1 MSAPTDRPQDANTV
15 FFYAPKRAARLAQRP
30 EPAPGVTP
38 DEPREEAGAAP
49 SGERFEGDRFEG
61 DAAIQRLRA
70 RRSLDPEFP
79 PAPPAPVRKKSLL
92 GSIGRLG
99 LVMLAAAVVALFAIG
114 QFPFPDFWRQLR
126 SDRGVE
132 LASSSARPAPTTA
145 PKRTEAAIPQLIV
158 RDLRGNRGEPAPL
171 GMALQGRAD
180 GAIVLISGLT
190 PGMTLSTGGAVGANA
205 WQVPVDDLGN
215 TWILPP
221 KDFVGATDLT
231 AELRLP
237 DNTVVHRRPI
247 HLEWVATQASA
258 APVAPATAAPPA
270 PAAVA
275 AAPPPPPAA
284 VAAVAPPAPA
294 PARQA
299 PPPPPAA
306 PAVTPAAAPAAAAVS
321 PPRQLDRDEIGVL
334 VKRGKDFIAT
344 GDLAAARLMLRRA
357 AEANDAEAAL
367 TLAATYDP
375 EVLRELKVYGFAADV
390 ETARLWYQRAKEL
403 GSPEA
408 PRRLETLA
416 GAVR

>member
-30 EPAPGVTP
+30 EPAPGLMP
-38 DEPREEAGAAP
+38 DEPREEAGAAAP
-49 SGERFEGDRFEG
+49 GERFDNDRFEG

-79 PAPPAPVRKKSLL
+79 PAPPAPLRKKTWL
-92 GSIGRLG
+92 GSVGRLG
-99 LVMLAAAVVALFAIG
+99 LVMLAAGIVALFAIG
-114 QFPFPDFWRQLR
+114 QFPFADFWRQSR
-126 SDRGVE
+126 SDRAVE
-132 LASSSARPAPTTA
+132 LASSSARPAPAATA
-145 PKRTEAAIPQLIV
+145 QRRSETAIPQLVV
-158 RDLRGNRGEPAPL
+158 RDLRGNRGEPALL

-205 WQVPVDDLGN
+205 WQVPVDELGN

-258 APVAPATAAPPA
+258 APAAPVAPAAAAAPPA
-270 PAAVA
+270 TAAVA
-275 AAPPPPPAA
+275 AAPPPQPA
-284 VAAVAPPAPA
+284 A

-299 PPPPPAA
+299 SPPPQAAPAPQAALAPQVA
-306 PAVTPAAAPAAAAVS
+306 PAVT
-321 PPRQLDRDEIGVL
+321 
-334 VKRGKDFIAT
+334 
-344 GDLAAARLMLRRA
+344 
-357 AEANDAEAAL
+357 
-367 TLAATYDP
+367 
-375 EVLRELKVYGFAADV
+375 
-390 ETARLWYQRAKEL
+390 
-403 GSPEA
+403 
-408 PRRLETLA
+408 
-416 GAVR
+416 